1 MCCNE
6 NRGML
11 HEYAT
16 GKLSEL
22 ENHAVARH
30 LKSCDRCRSELA
42 EIKAL
47 KVFLRSG
54 FQESIIPPLDLKSSI
69 MSSVDLNRYK
79 KSYRNTLGEMTN
91 LGMSLVAA
99 GLILLI
105 LNTAPAG
112 NLVQVQN
119 ELYNTGENITQRI
132 SQPFSSINERID
144 KLTNSIAQLDGIM
157 GRIEKEKEGGK

>member
-1 MCCNE
+1 MCCDE

-11 HEYAT
+11 HEYAA

-22 ENHAVARH
+22 ESYAVARH
-30 LKSCDRCRSELA
+30 LKACDRCRRELA

-47 KVFLRSG
+47 KVFLKSG
-54 FQESIIPPLDLKSSI
+54 FQESIIPSMDLKSSI
-69 MSSVDLNRYK
+69 MASVDLKRYK
-79 KSYRNTLGEMTN
+79 KSYRNTLGEMAN

-105 LNTAPAG
+105 LNTAPKDD
-112 NLVQVQN
+112 LVRVQN
-119 ELYNTGENITQRI
+119 ELYNTGENITQKI

-144 KLTNSIAQLDGIM
+144 NLTNSITQLDGIM
-157 GRIEKEKEGGK
+157 GRIEREKEGGK

>member
-16 GKLSEL
+16 GELSEL
-22 ENHAVARH
+22 ESRAVARH
-30 LKSCDRCRSELA
+30 LKACDRCRSELA
-42 EIKAL
+42 EIKSL
-47 KVFLRSG
+47 KVLLRSG
-54 FQESIIPPLDLKSSI
+54 FQEGIILPLDLKSSI
-69 MSSVDLNRYK
+69 MSSVDLKRYK
-79 KSYRNTLGEMTN
+79 KFYKNTLGEMTN

-105 LNTAPAG
+105 LNTTPKD
-112 NLVQVQN
+112 NLVHVQN

>member
-11 HEYAT
+11 HEFAT

-22 ENHAVARH
+22 ESRAVARH
-30 LKSCDRCRSELA
+30 LKSCDRCRRELA
-42 EIKAL
+42 DIKAL

-54 FQESIIPPLDLKSSI
+54 LQEDIIPPMDLKSSI
-69 MSSVDLNRYK
+69 MSSVDLKRYK
-79 KSYRNTLGEMTN
+79 NTLGEMTN

-105 LNTAPAG
+105 LNTAPKDD
-112 NLVQVQN
+112 LVRVQN

-132 SQPFSSINERID
+132 SQPFSSINGRID
-144 KLTNSIAQLDGIM
+144 KLTNSITQLDGIM
-157 GRIEKEKEGGK
+157 GRIEREKEGGK